1 MKIARYRGLLA
12 TIALVAF
19 CSCATAVN
27 NDEET
32 VRETEAMLEDAG
44 FTKVPVDVPS
54 EDLEQ
59 LPTFTL
65 NGYQS
70 ASGRVFWYYD
80 PDYCQCLYEGS
91 VQENDR
97 YQLALQHENDLAEYE
112 ESENEDSAAQ
122 QALMTSAFNG
132 AVPTPFF
139 WGGWGAWY
147 GSGVGY
153 YGGGGGGGG
162 GGSGHHGGGGGGG
175 GGGSGHGGHNPK
187 PGVGGHHHSGGGSG
201 GGGHGGGH
209 GGGGG
214 GGHGGGGG
222 FGGGHGGGHH

>member
-1 MKIARYRGLLA
+1 MKIARYHVVLAILSLL
-12 TIALVAF
+12 AF
-19 CSCATAVN
+19 CSCAPAVN
-27 NDEET
+27 DDEGN
-32 VRETEAMLEDAG
+32 VRGTEAKLDDAG

-80 PDYCQCLYEGS
+80 PDYCQCLYEGTAA
-91 VQENDR
+91 ENER
-97 YQLALQHENDLAEYE
+97 YQIALQHQNDLADYE
-112 ESENEDSAAQ
+112 ESESGESASQ
-122 QALMTSAFNG
+122 QALMASAFNG

-147 GSGVGY
+147 GSGIGY
-153 YGGGGGGGG
+153 YRGGSHGS
-162 GGSGHHGGGGGGG
+162 GGSG
-175 GGGSGHGGHNPK
+175 GGHNPN
-187 PGVGGHHHSGGGSG
+187 PGGGGHHHGQGGGSG
-201 GGGHGGGH
+201 GGGHGGGNH

-214 GGHGGGGG
+214 LGGHLGGGGG
-222 FGGGHGGGHH
+222 LGGHVGGGHH